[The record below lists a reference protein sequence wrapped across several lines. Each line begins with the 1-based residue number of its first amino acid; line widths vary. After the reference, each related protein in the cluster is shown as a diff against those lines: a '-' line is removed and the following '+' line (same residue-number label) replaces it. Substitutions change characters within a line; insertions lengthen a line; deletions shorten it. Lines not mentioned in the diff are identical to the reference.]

1 MAVKISKADRMSTND
16 FLSEA
21 AKMKQ
26 LNHPHIARLVGLCT
40 VGAPIMI
47 IIEFAVRL
55 LVRDKDTNQ

>member
-1 MAVKISKADRMSTND
+1 MSTND

-47 IIEFAVRL
+47 IIEFAVGL
-55 LVRDKDTNQ
+55 LVRDTDTNQ